1 MTVSDDSEF
10 MTVDRTVGRVQ
21 KLGSVSLCLIAGGLS
36 AYTAVNGVWSVTA
49 LFLLGLAL
57 AAQSYRMVEDGRTV
71 VDRTD

>member
-1 MTVSDDSEF
+1 VTVSDDSEF
-10 MTVDRTVGRVQ
+10 VTVDRTVSRVQ

-36 AYTAVNGVWSVTA
+36 VYMAVNEIWSVTV

-57 AAQSYRMVEDGRTV
+57 AVQSYRVVEDGRTV